1 MDFLGKRPEPVQS
14 TTARGQQAEDAA
26 LSYLLAKG
34 LRLVERNYRT
44 PGRGGG
50 EIDLIARAGATIV
63 FIEVKC
69 AETLGLAA
77 ERLQQRQMDRIYASA
92 SAFLSSEPDGQDSDV
107 RLDLALVD
115 ADGRI
120 EIIENAFLV

>member
-1 MDFLGKRPEPVQS
+1 MGGAISYHAGL
-14 TTARGQQAEDAA
+14 AAEDQVARFYERTGHTIAA
-26 LSYLLAKG
+26 
-34 LRLVERNYRT
+34 RRW
-44 PGRGGG
+44 RGPGG
-50 EIDLIARAGATIV
+50 EIDLIARVGATIV